1 TSRPVALTECG
12 PLQVPPL
19 PLPAS
24 VAPTDDHQ
32 RRAEVSRF
40 GCVVGERS
48 DRICST
54 IRGPERGRPSVHLL
68 VATERRVVH
77 QRRCTDS
84 FSTLATM
91 NATLAGR
98 SASRRIKYGYQCVP
112 NGTYTRMLQP
122 SRRNLF
128 WRSRRTPYNIWNSN
142 RLAGMALLLVNLLA
156 WAMIF

>member
-1 TSRPVALTECG
+1 MGLDLFERQREQRGQRLIRAVSVSQIVRLQVTDRPVHS
-12 PLQVPPL
+12 
-19 PLPAS
+19 S
-24 VAPTDDHQ
+24 VAPTDEQQ
-32 RRAEVSRF
+32 RRAEASRF

-84 FSTLATM
+84 LSTLATM

-112 NGTYTRMLQP
+112 NGTYTR
-122 SRRNLF
+122 SEERRVGKEC
-128 WRSRRTPYNIWNSN
+128 RSRWSPYH
-142 RLAGMALLLVNLLA
+142 
-156 WAMIF
+156 